1 MNFQA
6 GSFFGFWFMMFLE
19 LGKHVLR
26 LCDELQ
32 SQKKVEFWFM
42 IFLELGKHGLDRG
55 FVMNLKAKTNLD
67 LDL

>member
-6 GSFFGFWFMMFLE
+6 NLFFGFWFMMFLE
-19 LGKHVLR
+19 LGKHVLW
-26 LCDELQ
+26 LCDDLE
-32 SQKKVEFWFM
+32 SQKEVKFWFM
-42 IFLELGKHGLDRG
+42 IFLELGKHGLDCG